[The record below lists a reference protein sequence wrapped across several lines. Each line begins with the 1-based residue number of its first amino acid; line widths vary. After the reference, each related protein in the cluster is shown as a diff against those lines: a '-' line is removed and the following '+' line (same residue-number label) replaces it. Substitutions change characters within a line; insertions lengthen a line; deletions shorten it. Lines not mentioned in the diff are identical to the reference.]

1 MERNSISSTE
11 NPQGLYRWPA
21 IDFPR
26 ELLKV
31 FCAQISLQSVYL
43 MTPSNGVVEGEGAQ
57 IRLWPIGRQP
67 GSYPE
72 TGFWE
77 TPTHGGS
84 NSGSNALSHRLSR
97 GSEFWPLPNG
107 RVRRCKR
114 ILNPTVYPACTSL
127 RRFGVFS
134 RFCVFVESISYAVS
148 ISPRDS
154 PPTPGT

>member
-57 IRLWPIGRQP
+57 IRLWPIGRQQ

-72 TGFWE
+72 TGFE
-77 TPTHGGS
+77 EIGARTALRTTAFPP
-84 NSGSNALSHRLSR
+84 SGLLARDKFRLARDTSAVGNGKQR
-97 GSEFWPLPNG
+97 GKE
-107 RVRRCKR
+107 R
-114 ILNPTVYPACTSL
+114 
-127 RRFGVFS
+127 
-134 RFCVFVESISYAVS
+134 
-148 ISPRDS
+148 
-154 PPTPGT
+154 